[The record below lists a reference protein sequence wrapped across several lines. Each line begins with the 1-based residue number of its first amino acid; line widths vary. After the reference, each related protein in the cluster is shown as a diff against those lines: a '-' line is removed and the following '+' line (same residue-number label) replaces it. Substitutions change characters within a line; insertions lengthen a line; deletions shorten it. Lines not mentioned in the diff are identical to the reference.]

1 MLSLVISCPLLP
13 GFSTKEAPFGCS
25 CRHKKSPNHHQPEHK
40 TYFHFSS
47 HIFVSY
53 YVSYVSCW
61 DFNDVTLAFED
72 INLVFDTDDGVWGV
86 DVVVESC
93 KCFSC
98 LMSISISCLSMSIL
112 MLNLKS
118 LKRAC
123 GQARTRSWC
132 LYWCQGRVWS
142 WCWCWC
148 RYWVLVKILK
158 RMFCEDFETNFCLN
172 LRSWF
177 GQLWHSLGLFCLW
190 PFFCS
195 LRKKNKC
202 A

>member
-53 YVSYVSCW
+53 CVSYRFALSVTRWWCW

-93 KCFSC
+93 KCFFLSIVYLYLLSTYGYLDAEFEELEKGLWPGHGQIMMFI
-98 LMSISISCLSMSIL
+98 LMSRAGLKL
-112 MLNLKS
+112 M
-118 LKRAC
+118 
-123 GQARTRSWC
+123 
-132 LYWCQGRVWS
+132 
-142 WCWCWC
+142 
-148 RYWVLVKILK
+148 
-158 RMFCEDFETNFCLN
+158 
-172 LRSWF
+172 
-177 GQLWHSLGLFCLW
+177 
-190 PFFCS
+190 
-195 LRKKNKC
+195 
-202 A
+202 